1 MKYKYLVISGTV
13 ISRTDGDT
21 HIITSKQLMELYK
34 VKPSECLCNPD
45 LRWVRREQLDDLI
58 YLYPKSDGNYDL
70 ALATTYGSIGA

>member
-21 HIITSKQLMELYK
+21 HNITSRQLMELYK

-45 LRWVRREQLDDLI
+45 LRVVRKELLNDLI
-58 YLYPKSDGNYDL
+58 YLHPKSDGNYDL
-70 ALATTYGSIGA
+70 SLASTYGSIGY